1 MFYLFLVVK
10 NDSLQTTLKD
20 LLSVMVFN
28 ALIACKGGP
37 IFKPLFLLNL
47 FLELLQ
53 LLNVLLFVFVRLI
66 FELKYLFLGQVGLR
80 NYLLHVAESLFLLF
94 LTVLYLLKQSLFRLQ
109 EVDPFLPDGVDLAH
123 QLFVLIQ
130 DFVETV
136 DGLNTRLTFFSSYS
150 RFLIWVASCLWSE
163 FLFIFSSSAKRSFL

>member
-20 LLSVMVFN
+20 LLSIMVFN
-28 ALIACKGGP
+28 ALFACKGGP
-37 IFKPLFLLNL
+37 IFQPPILLNL

-80 NYLLHVAESLFLLF
+80 NYLLDVAQSLFLLF
-94 LTVLYLLKQSLFRLQ
+94 LTVLNLLNQSLFRLQ

-123 QLFVLIQ
+123 QLFILIQ
-130 DFVETV
+130 DFIETV
-136 DGLNTRLTFFSSYS
+136 YGLNTRPTFFSSYS